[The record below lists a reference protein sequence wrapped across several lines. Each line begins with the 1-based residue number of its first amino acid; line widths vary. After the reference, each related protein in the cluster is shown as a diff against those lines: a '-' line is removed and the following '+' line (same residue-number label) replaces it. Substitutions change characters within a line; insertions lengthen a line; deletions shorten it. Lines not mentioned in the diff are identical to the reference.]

1 MEREEAVR
9 QIEASPLPVARAC
22 RAMRVGRSTYY
33 RWRRGAGR
41 PRRRGRSWNALSDE
55 ERREVLAVSEKH
67 PEWPPRQIAF
77 FLTDGGEWSVSEST
91 VYRILKAAGKIP
103 RRPPER
109 EPAAEEYAVK
119 PEAVHEQWQ
128 TDFTDFF
135 LPSWGWYHDGGVLD
149 DRSRFL
155 VHHELCAHEGAAEA
169 IEVFEGAVDAAERTH
184 GYVARR
190 LLSDHGKCFEAKE
203 TRAYLASKNI
213 RPIHARPRH
222 PQTVGKL
229 ERLHRTMK
237 ETVNLHVYE
246 HPWELEEAISRF
258 YRFYNH
264 ERYHEALG
272 NVTPADVYFGRAEA
286 VLERRRKVRA
296 KTMRKRRARYEA
308 WKKERRALTN
318 EAGADTIKEESEGR
332 SGSEP
337 GECVCSQESPSVPK
351 L

>member
-1 MEREEAVR
+1 MS
-9 QIEASPLPVARAC
+9 QIFDDV
-22 RAMRVGRSTYY
+22 
-33 RWRRGAGR
+33 
-41 PRRRGRSWNALSDE
+41 
-55 ERREVLAVSEKH
+55 
-67 PEWPPRQIAF
+67 Q
-77 FLTDGGEWSVSEST
+77 
-91 VYRILKAAGKIP
+91 
-103 RRPPER
+103 
-109 EPAAEEYAVK
+109 
-119 PEAVHEQWQ
+119 Q

-149 DRSRFL
+149 DLSRFL
-155 VHHELCAHEGAAEA
+155 VHHELRSHEAAADA
-169 IEVFEGAVDAAERTH
+169 IEVFRGAAAAAERTH

-258 YRFYNH
+258 YRFYNY

-286 VLERRRKVRA
+286 VLARRAKIKARTRRR
-296 KTMRKRRARYEA
+296 RRARYEA
-308 WKKERRALTN
+308 EKRRRPALTN
-318 EAGADTIKEESEGR
+318 EAGADRIGKESEGR
-332 SGSEP
+332 AGSEP
-337 GECVCSQESPSVPK
+337 GECVCSQESPSVPN